1 MEAPHNT
8 RTYRA
13 PWHDYSKPGCYM
25 LTLNTYPR
33 RAILG
38 RPAND
43 RIWLSEQGRVV
54 ARVWWALT
62 KRYPEII
69 CIFFCIMP
77 DHLHWLLR
85 IRKQLPHPLSFYMFR
100 FMEET
105 AKELGDVWERSFNDG
120 IIFNSASLKYRLQ
133 YLKDNPHRLC
143 ERLAHPEMFVR
154 LNDLKHSRLPGGTPL
169 PWTGYGNRFLLD
181 CPDLIPVQVSRRVTP
196 EQMEEWH
203 ERVRVNLRAG
213 AVFVSPFISPGEK
226 KVAEWV
232 LEEKGRL
239 VVLKDGG
246 FPQLYKPSARYFDA
260 CAAGRCLVLSCYPW
274 TGRRREPGEF
284 RPICL
289 AMNAWVRQ
297 ICQLPKD

>member
-1 MEAPHNT
+1 MKAPHNT

-25 LTLNTYPR
+25 LTLNTYLR

-38 RPAND
+38 KAAND

-105 AKELGDVWERSFNDG
+105 AKELGDV
-120 IIFNSASLKYRLQ
+120 
-133 YLKDNPHRLC
+133 
-143 ERLAHPEMFVR
+143 
-154 LNDLKHSRLPGGTPL
+154 
-169 PWTGYGNRFLLD
+169 
-181 CPDLIPVQVSRRVTP
+181 
-196 EQMEEWH
+196 
-203 ERVRVNLRAG
+203 
-213 AVFVSPFISPGEK
+213 
-226 KVAEWV
+226 
-232 LEEKGRL
+232 
-239 VVLKDGG
+239 
-246 FPQLYKPSARYFDA
+246 
-260 CAAGRCLVLSCYPW
+260 
-274 TGRRREPGEF
+274 
-284 RPICL
+284 
-289 AMNAWVRQ
+289 
-297 ICQLPKD
+297 